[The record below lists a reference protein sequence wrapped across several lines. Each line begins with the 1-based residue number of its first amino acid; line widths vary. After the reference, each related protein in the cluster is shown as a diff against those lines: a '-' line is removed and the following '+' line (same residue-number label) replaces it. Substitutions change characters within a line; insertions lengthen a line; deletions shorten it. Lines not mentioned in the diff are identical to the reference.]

1 MPNFSS
7 AKYMFAMV
15 PTNRAVHNNKK
26 FKENL
31 YIYTLKQD
39 LSLPGSLILWGKHWN
54 AHKASRS
61 FQSTVIVYQNVY

>member
-15 PTNRAVHNNKK
+15 PSNRAVHNNKK
-26 FKENL
+26 LKENL

-39 LSLPGSLILWGKHWN
+39 LSLPGSLIL
-54 AHKASRS
+54 
-61 FQSTVIVYQNVY
+61 